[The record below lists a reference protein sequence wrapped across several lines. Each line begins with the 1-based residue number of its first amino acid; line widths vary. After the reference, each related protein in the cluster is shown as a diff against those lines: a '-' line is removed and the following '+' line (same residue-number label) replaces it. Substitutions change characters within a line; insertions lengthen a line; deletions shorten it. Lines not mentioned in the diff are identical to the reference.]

1 MSECCSCGG
10 EASPLSGKQSRQRQ
24 ESRVMGQ
31 GGCDGAAWLFSA
43 FIQYVVLRDIG
54 SPLWSTISLASFLV
68 VTVL

>member
-1 MSECCSCGG
+1 
-10 EASPLSGKQSRQRQ
+10 
-24 ESRVMGQ
+24 MGQ